1 MEKDKNPVF
10 SVLEIVFLVVLV
22 GAGIFFRYKFYYKTA
37 EVNEL
42 LKEAGLFLDGM
53 SESSFFT
60 VPSPAGTV
68 EAYSALFN
76 VTGVNENLAMLLII
90 GLEAVSNVL
99 FFILAKKM
107 LGSFYAFISLPVFII
122 LDFLGIPIG
131 VYEELPVLCLLL
143 FLVMLSL
150 TRKFEEFSDEGPLYF
165 RYVFIGVAAG
175 LAIFMMPG
183 NVIMIGLSLLLSLYF
198 LLSKRKIKLLPE
210 YLIALMASAVI
221 FLLLITMRVMNTALL
236 LSDLMKGYIEHL
248 FDPWGTEYL
257 VTAILLMILFI
268 IEIIV
273 SVMPGK
279 KMEKE
284 MKKRPVSTGG
294 LPGDFVL
301 HRAGDK
307 DKTIV
312 ASAGN
317 EDKKEEKKEARK
329 PEKVR
334 KSFFGSKDKTKDKAE
349 IKAEV
354 KTGEKTE
361 VRSEAKPDIK
371 ADVMVNATVGKADS
385 SVEVANANAAAALY
399 SASKAADLEKSMKDA
414 LANKVPPV
422 SRFATP
428 ENETEEEKQK
438 RIAEYREYAENIN
451 PNELEFDFDIPYDDD
466 FDVEV
471 TF

>member
-42 LKEAGLFLDGM
+42 LQEAGLFLDGM

-150 TRKFEEFSDEGPLYF
+150 TRKFEEFSAEGPLYF

-317 EDKKEEKKEARK
+317 EDKKEEKKEAKK

-361 VRSEAKPDIK
+361 VRSEAKPDVK

>member
-10 SVLEIVFLVVLV
+10 SVVEIVFLVILV
-22 GAGIFFRYKFYYKTA
+22 GAGIFFRYNFYYKTP

-53 SESSFFT
+53 SESVFFT

-68 EAYSALFN
+68 EAYSAIFN
-76 VTGVNENLAMLLII
+76 VTGVSENLAMLIII

-99 FFILAKKM
+99 FYVLAKKM
-107 LGSFYAFISLPVFII
+107 IGSFYAFLFLLVFLI
-122 LDFLGIPIG
+122 LDFLGVPIS

-150 TRKFEEFSDEGPLYF
+150 TRRFEEFSDEGPLYF
-165 RYVFIGVAAG
+165 RYVFIGVTAG

-183 NVIMIGLSLLLSLYF
+183 NVIMIGLALLLALYF
-198 LLSKRKIKLLPE
+198 LISKRKLKLLPE
-210 YLIALMASAVI
+210 YLIAIMSCAVI

-236 LSDLMKGYIEHL
+236 LSDLMKGYLAHL
-248 FDPWGTEYL
+248 LDPWGTEYL
-257 VTAILLMILFI
+257 VTAILLLILCMI
-268 IEIIV
+268 EMIV
-273 SVMPGK
+273 SFMPGK

-301 HRAGDK
+301 HRAGDN
-307 DKTIV
+307 DKALI
-312 ASAGN
+312 ASA
-317 EDKKEEKKEARK
+317 EKEEKKADKKAEKEEKK
-329 PEKVR
+329 PVKEK
-334 KSFFGSKDKTKDKAE
+334 KSFFKKKDKAKD
-349 IKAEV
+349 IAEV
-354 KTGEKTE
+354 KA
-361 VRSEAKPDIK
+361 EAKPETKPEVKPDAK
-371 ADVMVNATVGKADS
+371 ADVVVNAKVETNDNTVA
-385 SVEVANANAAAALY
+385 VANANAAAALY
-399 SASKAADLEKSMKDA
+399 SASKAADLEKSMKEA

>member
-10 SVLEIVFLVVLV
+10 SVVEIVFLMILV
-22 GAGIFFRYKFYYKTA
+22 GAGIFFRYNFYYKTP

-53 SESSFFT
+53 SESVFFT

-68 EAYSALFN
+68 EAYSAIFN
-76 VTGVNENLAMLLII
+76 VTGVNENLAMLIII

-99 FFILAKKM
+99 FYILAKKM
-107 LGSFYAFISLPVFII
+107 IGSFYAFLFFLVFLIM
-122 LDFLGIPIG
+122 DFLGVPIS

-150 TRKFEEFSDEGPLYF
+150 TRRFEEFSDEGPLYF
-165 RYVFIGVAAG
+165 RYVFIGVTAG

-183 NVIMIGLSLLLSLYF
+183 NVIMIGLALLLALYF
-198 LLSKRKIKLLPE
+198 LISKRKLKLLPE
-210 YLIALMASAVI
+210 YLIAILSCAVI

-236 LSDLMKGYIEHL
+236 LSDLMKGYLAHL
-248 FDPWGTEYL
+248 LDPWGTEYL
-257 VTAILLMILFI
+257 VTAILLLILCMI
-268 IEIIV
+268 EMIV
-273 SVMPGK
+273 SFMPGK

-301 HRAGDK
+301 HRAGDN
-307 DKTIV
+307 DKALI
-312 ASAGN
+312 ASAG
-317 EDKKEEKKEARK
+317 KEEKKADKKAEKEEKK
-329 PEKVR
+329 PVKEK
-334 KSFFGSKDKTKDKAE
+334 KSFFKKKDKAKD
-349 IKAEV
+349 IAEV
-354 KTGEKTE
+354 KA
-361 VRSEAKPDIK
+361 EAKPETKPEVKPDAK
-371 ADVMVNATVGKADS
+371 ADVVVNAKVETNDNTVA
-385 SVEVANANAAAALY
+385 VANANAAAALY
-399 SASKAADLEKSMKDA
+399 SASKAADLEKSMKEA